1 LAIFQTLS
9 PLIDAVQQQLRE
21 SVTAEFPVSLKDPI
35 LYFLEAPGKKIR
47 PLLTLL
53 SCQTVGGELEQAMP
67 AALGVELFHDFTL
80 IHDDIMDKDDL
91 RRGRFTVHKK
101 WGEDAAILVGDLLI
115 GLAYQKMLQCES
127 GHLPQV
133 LNLFNEALIKVC
145 EGQALDKEFE
155 GREKVS
161 LAEYLDMISKKTA
174 WLFKLSSQLGAIL
187 GGASSRE
194 IAAMEKFGKSLGIG
208 FQIQDDWLDYAGEEN
223 ALGKKVGSDL
233 KLNKKTYVTLKYQE
247 VIAESSGPAGK
258 YPPRLSDYHS
268 LPELKEVLIELGI
281 ADQIQNQI
289 DNYIQDALD
298 SLEKVQSLNDANQL
312 FQLVSALRHRQS

>member
-1 LAIFQTLS
+1 MAIFQTLS
-9 PLIDAVQQQLRE
+9 PLIDAVQQQLQE
-21 SVTAEFPVSLKDPI
+21 SVKSEFPASLKEPI

-53 SCQTVGGELEQAMP
+53 SCQAVGGELEQAMP

-115 GLAYQKMLQCES
+115 GLAYQKMLQCEARY
-127 GHLPQV
+127 LPRA

-155 GREKVS
+155 GREQVS
-161 LAEYLDMISKKTA
+161 LAEYLDMINKKTA

-187 GGASSRE
+187 GGAGSSE
-194 IAAMEKFGKSLGIG
+194 IAAMENFGNSLGIG
-208 FQIQDDWLDYAGEEN
+208 FQIQDDWLDYAGEETS
-223 ALGKKVGSDL
+223 LGKKVGSDL

-247 VIAESSGPAGK
+247 VIAESSAAAKK

-268 LPELKEVLIELGI
+268 LVELREVLYELGI
-281 ADQIQNQI
+281 ADQIQNLI
-289 DNYIQDALD
+289 DYYIQDALD
-298 SLEKVQSLNDANQL
+298 SLEKVQTLTDTNQL
-312 FQLVSALRHRQS
+312 FQLVTALRHRQS

>member
-9 PLIDAVQQQLRE
+9 PLIDAVQQQLQE
-21 SVTAEFPVSLKDPI
+21 SVKADFPASLKEPI

-53 SCQTVGGELEQAMP
+53 SCQAVGGKLEQAMP

-115 GLAYQKMLQCES
+115 GLAYQKMLQCEAR
-127 GHLPQV
+127 HLRKIM
-133 LNLFNEALIKVC
+133 NLFNEALITVC

-155 GREKVS
+155 GREQVS
-161 LAEYLDMISKKTA
+161 LAEYLDMINKKTA

-187 GGASSRE
+187 GGASSSE
-194 IAAMEKFGKSLGIG
+194 IAAMENFGNSLGIG
-208 FQIQDDWLDYAGEEN
+208 FQIQDDWLDYTGEETS
-223 ALGKKVGSDL
+223 LGKKVGSDL

-247 VIAESSGPAGK
+247 VIAGSSETNKK

-268 LPELKEVLIELGI
+268 LVELREVLFELGI
-281 ADQIQNQI
+281 ADQIQNLI
-289 DNYIQDALD
+289 DYYIQDALD
-298 SLEKVQSLNDANQL
+298 SLEKVQPLSDSNPLY
-312 FQLVSALRHRQS
+312 QLVTALRHRQS

>member
-1 LAIFQTLS
+1 M
-9 PLIDAVQQQLRE
+9 DAVQQQLQE
-21 SVTAEFPVSLKDPI
+21 SVKSEFPASLKEPI

-53 SCQTVGGELEQAMP
+53 SCQAVGGELEQAMP

-115 GLAYQKMLQCES
+115 GLAYQKMLQCEARY
-127 GHLPQV
+127 LPRA

-155 GREKVS
+155 GREQVS
-161 LAEYLDMISKKTA
+161 LAEYLDMINKKTA

-187 GGASSRE
+187 GGAGSSE
-194 IAAMEKFGKSLGIG
+194 IAAMENFGNSLGIG
-208 FQIQDDWLDYAGEEN
+208 FQIQDDWLDYAGEETS
-223 ALGKKVGSDL
+223 LGKKVGSDL

-247 VIAESSGPAGK
+247 VIAESSAAAKK

-268 LPELKEVLIELGI
+268 LVELREVLYELGI
-281 ADQIQNQI
+281 ADQIQNLI
-289 DNYIQDALD
+289 DYYIQDALD
-298 SLEKVQSLNDANQL
+298 SLEKVQTLTDTNQL
-312 FQLVSALRHRQS
+312 FQLVTALRHRQS

>member
-1 LAIFQTLS
+1 MAIFQTLS
-9 PLIDAVQQQLRE
+9 PLIDAVQQQLQE
-21 SVTAEFPVSLKDPI
+21 SVKAEFPASLKEPI

-53 SCQTVGGELEQAMP
+53 SCQAVGGELEQAMP

-115 GLAYQKMLQCES
+115 GLAYQKMLQCEAR
-127 GHLPQV
+127 HLPRA

-155 GREKVS
+155 GREQVS
-161 LAEYLDMISKKTA
+161 LAEYLDMINKKTA

-187 GGASSRE
+187 GGAGSSE
-194 IAAMEKFGKSLGIG
+194 IAAMENFGNSLGIG
-208 FQIQDDWLDYAGEEN
+208 FQIQDDWLDYAGEETS
-223 ALGKKVGSDL
+223 LGKKVGSDL

-247 VIAESSGPAGK
+247 VIAESSAAAKK

-268 LPELKEVLIELGI
+268 LVELREVLYELGI
-281 ADQIQNQI
+281 AEQIQNLI
-289 DNYIQDALD
+289 DYYIQDTLD
-298 SLEKVQSLNDANQL
+298 SLEKVQPLADTNQL
-312 FQLVSALRHRQS
+312 YQLVTALRHRQS

>member
-9 PLIDAVQQQLRE
+9 PLIDAVQQQLQE
-21 SVTAEFPVSLKDPI
+21 CVKADFPASLKEPI

-53 SCQTVGGELEQAMP
+53 SCQAVGGELEQAMP

-101 WGEDAAILVGDLLI
+101 WGEDVAILVGDALI
-115 GLAYQKMLQCES
+115 GLAYQKILQCES
-127 GHLPQV
+127 RHLPKA
-133 LNLFNEALIKVC
+133 LTLFNEALITVC

-155 GREKVS
+155 ARQRVS

-187 GGASSRE
+187 GGARPNE
-194 IAAMEKFGKSLGIG
+194 IVAMENFGNSLGIG
-208 FQIQDDWLDYAGEEN
+208 FQIQDDWLDYTGEEST
-223 ALGKKVGSDL
+223 LGKKVGSDL
-233 KLNKKTYVTLKYQE
+233 KLNKKTYITLKYQE
-247 VIAESSGPAGK
+247 VIAGSSRTAKK
-258 YPPRLSDYHS
+258 YPPQLSDYHS
-268 LPELKEVLIELGI
+268 LLELKEALFELGI
-281 ADQIQNQI
+281 ADQIQNLI
-289 DNYIQDALD
+289 DYYIQDALD
-298 SLEKVQSLNDANQL
+298 SLEKVQPLNDTNQL
-312 FQLVSALRHRQS
+312 YQLVSALRHRES